1 MPEVFQAGVPLSLPS
16 NKIIAQGPA
25 NVCFSPSFCCWLYL
39 HYWNFA
45 HFFFF
50 SFQKADLSFA
60 CAVLPHNN
68 NPYFCGNTGE
78 SRVLSGTFKSL
89 QFHNCQTEG
98 DLQTEGP
105 KVQVF
110 YHNAFYR
117 LETKSI
123 HRQTHFTP
131 SSLKEK
137 LIWYFVRAT
146 HIDKQRPQSSLLM
159 TVRLWC
165 ENLSQSSTHC
175 KCIPAWQAWNCSNS
189 VFYYVVNWPSTIK
202 RQHKRTAW
210 IIPQLFLGFF
220 RDLMLPTFG
229 PCEFCS

>member
-1 MPEVFQAGVPLSLPS
+1 MFVFHQAFVVDYICITETLHIFFFPFRRLTYLLLVQFCPTKTILTFVGTQVNPGFWVEHSNHYNFIITRLRVTFKQKVQKFKFSTIMLFTDLKPRASTGKLISLPL
-16 NKIIAQGPA
+16 A
-25 NVCFSPSFCCWLYL
+25 
-39 HYWNFA
+39 
-45 HFFFF
+45 
-50 SFQKADLSFA
+50 
-60 CAVLPHNN
+60 
-68 NPYFCGNTGE
+68 
-78 SRVLSGTFKSL
+78 SRKSWFDIL
-89 QFHNCQTEG
+89 
-98 DLQTEGP
+98 
-105 KVQVF
+105 
-110 YHNAFYR
+110 
-117 LETKSI
+117 
-123 HRQTHFTP
+123 
-131 SSLKEK
+131 
-137 LIWYFVRAT
+137 RAT

-175 KCIPAWQAWNCSNS
+175 KCIPARQAWNCSNS

>member
-1 MPEVFQAGVPLSLPS
+1 MYPCPFPPTKSLPRGQQMFVFHQAFVVDY
-16 NKIIAQGPA
+16 ICITET
-25 NVCFSPSFCCWLYL
+25 L
-39 HYWNFA
+39 HI
-45 HFFFF
+45 FFFF
-50 SFQKADLSFA
+50 SFQKTDLSFA

-89 QFHNCQTEG
+89 QFHNRQTEG
-98 DLQTEGP
+98 DLQTEGA

-137 LIWYFVRAT
+137 LI
-146 HIDKQRPQSSLLM
+146 
-159 TVRLWC
+159 
-165 ENLSQSSTHC
+165 
-175 KCIPAWQAWNCSNS
+175 
-189 VFYYVVNWPSTIK
+189 
-202 RQHKRTAW
+202 
-210 IIPQLFLGFF
+210 
-220 RDLMLPTFG
+220 
-229 PCEFCS
+229 

>member
-50 SFQKADLSFA
+50 SFQKTDLSFA
-60 CAVLPHNN
+60 CAVLPHKN

-89 QFHNCQTEG
+89 QFHNYQTEG
-98 DLQTEGP
+98 DLQTEGA

-137 LIWYFVRAT
+137 LIWYFESNT
-146 HIDKQRPQSSLLM
+146 YWQTETTIFFIND
-159 TVRLWC
+159 
-165 ENLSQSSTHC
+165 C
-175 KCIPAWQAWNCSNS
+175 KVVVWKFVS
-189 VFYYVVNWPSTIK
+189 VFNALQMYSCMASLK
-202 RQHKRTAW
+202 
-210 IIPQLFLGFF
+210 L
-220 RDLMLPTFG
+220 
-229 PCEFCS
+229 